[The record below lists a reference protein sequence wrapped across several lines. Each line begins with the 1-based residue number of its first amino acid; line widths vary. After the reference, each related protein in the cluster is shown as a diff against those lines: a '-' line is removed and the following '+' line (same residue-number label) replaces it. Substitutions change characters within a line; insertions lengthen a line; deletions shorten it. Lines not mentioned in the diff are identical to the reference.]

1 VYCEHI
7 QKLVHGL
14 QTPTVDNFLTIV
26 FCMGYSPIWGLQLEE
41 WNSNKVIVA

>member
-1 VYCEHI
+1 MELKNIKQGETKQVEVYCEHI

-26 FCMGYSPIWGLQLEE
+26 FCMGYSPI
-41 WNSNKVIVA
+41 